1 MTDDP
6 RKSAR
11 VPAGNGERGGR
22 FAAKAHPEPDFE
34 LQPVSD
40 AERTAALV
48 DDIERLARSA
58 HRIVS
63 RGRMMFDDANDDTQY
78 LAAKALVIDT
88 ATAVK
93 ELPESFTQQRPEIPW
108 SSIAGV
114 RNRLAHTYRAISRDA
129 LLETLTVSVPRP
141 RSSRL
146 AAGALASIH
155 R

>member
-129 LLETLTVSVPRP
+129 LWETLTVSVPD
-141 RSSRL
+141 L
-146 AAGALASIH
+146 AAAVSRPAP
-155 R
+155 